1 MIDLEHL
8 EYNVEVDPT
17 TKHLAVD
24 ESLQTRVLIS
34 LLTWA
39 RADPDDPIPDPADL
53 KGWWG
58 DSYPD
63 VEGRKIGSKL
73 WVVQNMPAS
82 AATLQ
87 LARKYA
93 EESLDWMIEDG
104 LADSISVDELEIQYR
119 PGIGY
124 VLDGRI
130 GIQRPGD
137 PALAFVQIWHVTLQ
151 G

>member
-1 MIDLEHL
+1 VTDF
-8 EYNVEVDPT
+8 EYNVAVDPDT
-17 TKHLAVD
+17 QSLETD
-24 ESLQTRVLIS
+24 ESLRTRVLLS

-39 RADPDDPIPDPADL
+39 RADPDDPVPDNGEL

-63 VEGRKIGSKL
+63 VAGRKYGSKL
-73 WVVQNMPAS
+73 WIVQPMPAS
-82 AATLQ
+82 QETLQ

-93 EESLDWMIEDG
+93 EEALQWMVEDG
-104 LADSISVDELEIQYR
+104 IADSVTVDELEIQER
-119 PGIGY
+119 PGGAM
-124 VLDGRI
+124 VLAGRI

-137 PALAFVQIWHVTLQ
+137 VALAFVELWDVTLQ

>member
-1 MIDLEHL
+1 MTDF
-8 EYNVEVDPT
+8 EYNVAVNSV
-17 TKHLAVD
+17 TKSLETD

-39 RADPDDPIPDPADL
+39 RADPDDPVPDRDDL

-63 VEGRKIGSKL
+63 VQGRQYGSKL
-73 WVVQNMPAS
+73 WIVQNMPATQE
-82 AATLQ
+82 TLQ
-87 LARKYA
+87 LAKKYA
-93 EESLDWMIEDG
+93 EEALAWMVEDG
-104 LADSISVDELEIQYR
+104 IADSVTVDELEIQDR
-119 PGIGY
+119 PGGK
-124 VLDGRI
+124 VLAGRI

-137 PALAFVQIWHVTLQ
+137 VALAFVEIWDVTLQ